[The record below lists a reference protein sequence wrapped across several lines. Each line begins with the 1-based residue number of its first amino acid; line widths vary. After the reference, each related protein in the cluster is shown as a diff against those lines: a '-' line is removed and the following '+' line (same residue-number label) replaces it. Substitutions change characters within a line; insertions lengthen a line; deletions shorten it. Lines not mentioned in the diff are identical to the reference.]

1 MEIVDLIIVIFLLFF
16 AILGF
21 KRGFFKSLVMFLG
34 FIIVI
39 VLSYMFKN
47 YLGDFLVLNLPFISF
62 GNFMGGAITLNIIMY
77 QALAFIIV
85 LAIFS
90 LAYKI
95 IVTITGI
102 FEKIL
107 KFTII
112 LGIPSKILGLIVG
125 IIEGYVIIYLVL
137 FFLTQPFI
145 NLDILENSKYTKTIL
160 NDTPV
165 ISSIAENSLKVFNE
179 VREVIEKKDNPNID
193 LEISDLILKEKVT
206 STDVMQKLVDKG
218 KLKID
223 GIQNVIDK
231 YKGDDSND

>member
-85 LAIFS
+85 LAILS

-160 NDTPV
+160 NDTPI

-206 STDVMQKLVDKG
+206 STDVMQRLVDKG

>member
-206 STDVMQKLVDKG
+206 STDVMQRLVDKG

>member
-160 NDTPV
+160 NDTPI

-206 STDVMQKLVDKG
+206 STDVMQRLVDKG